1 MSLEARKSHDTSL
14 EATIDDV
21 HFLGSVI
28 RTRVILG
35 KNRLSFDT
43 FNDLTHPPPQRGDK
57 VTVHFASHD
66 LLVLA
71 D

>member
-1 MSLEARKSHDTSL
+1 VT
-14 EATIDDV
+14 
-21 HFLGSVI
+21 
-28 RTRVILG
+28 LG

-43 FNDLTHPPPQRGDK
+43 FNDPTHPPPQRGDK
-57 VTVHFASHD
+57 VTVHFASRD